1 VVDGKRPASNLSG
14 LTGLLTE
21 VGSSNGEQLR
31 LIALRRAM
39 ARTPAQ
45 AMTECIVVENLRG
58 RKRAYTP
65 NGSLP
70 LDRLSADL
78 VQAGH
83 VYRGKVTQNGFVL
96 VDPADEVVLSDGRQL
111 LPQFGRVPHFIFDAV
126 WQVIRDREAAR
137 RAIARQRS
145 GKRTL

>member
-1 VVDGKRPASNLSG
+1 
-14 LTGLLTE
+14 
-21 VGSSNGEQLR
+21 
-31 LIALRRAM
+31 
-39 ARTPAQ
+39 
-45 AMTECIVVENLRG
+45 
-58 RKRAYTP
+58 
-65 NGSLP
+65 
-70 LDRLSADL
+70 LSADL

-137 RAIARQRS
+137 RAIARQRIAERETDAMIGRLAAGSVLTLGGMGLGVS
-145 GKRTL
+145 G